1 MQIVNVSI
9 GLTGLPSVQDPSHD
23 EFNII
28 FRVNSQSVRY
38 RIYSVKVK
46 ELLSQRKILKRNG
59 RTI

>member
-23 EFNII
+23 GFHIR

-46 ELLSQRKILKRNG
+46 ELLAQRRY
-59 RTI
+59 